1 MPINQFDVVALTAP
15 LPDRFTVE
23 IIRGGRT
30 VAVVP
35 LLPDQIRLVRH
46 YRPARMPN
54 TVKV

>member
-1 MPINQFDVVALTAP
+1 MPINQFDMVALTAP

-30 VAVVP
+30 IAVVP

-46 YRPARMPN
+46 YRRTRKPN